1 MSRTKKKKKK
11 KKKRLETKD
20 EIERKTIERDW
31 NEPLK
36 MCGHVCKSD
45 DGGHF
50 VSWVYFWRIRGKDIA
65 IASMGLMAYAMATH
79 TQLVS
84 FFFFWCCRLQLSSL
98 DMCVCVRVL
107 GDK

>member
-1 MSRTKKKKKK
+1 
-11 KKKRLETKD
+11 
-20 EIERKTIERDW
+20 
-31 NEPLK
+31 

-50 VSWVYFWRIRGKDIA
+50 VSWVYFWRIRGRDIA

-84 FFFFWCCRLQLSSL
+84 FFFIFFGVVAFNCRLWICACVSVCWATNKKKSLSASTLYFGHHYSIVLSSR
-98 DMCVCVRVL
+98 DQSSCVGV
-107 GDK
+107 